1 MDDDVFAKNPT
12 PDLPLGINEEISIN
26 SRAKF
31 SSIPT
36 NSKTKS
42 KSASA
47 SPRIS
52 KKSGE
57 KRLKNL
63 EVKNNTIDR
72 KPNIARNAFRS
83 LRDDQ
88 KKSKDSTNP
97 RRVKSLRIRD
107 SKNSEKKPLPEI
119 KIPDPKMDL
128 IARLLKSKT
137 QDGPNENSS
146 PIVQKTVNPS
156 KTSNKLKKLDE
167 IQNNQSG
174 KNLKTERKIEDKK
187 KVKVLNDNS
196 ADKKLKK
203 SSHRSKKDK
212 KQDSKKSKKKHRPSN
227 DKSKEIKVAQK
238 QAQAPGENL

>member
-1 MDDDVFAKNPT
+1 MDDDVFANNPT
-12 PDLPLGINEEISIN
+12 PDLPLGVNEEISIN
-26 SRAKF
+26 YRAKF

-52 KKSGE
+52 KKSVE

-83 LRDDQ
+83 VRDEQ
-88 KKSKDSTNP
+88 NKSKDATNP

-146 PIVQKTVNPS
+146 PTVQKTVNPS
-156 KTSNKLKKLDE
+156 KTSNKLKKLDKRHP
-167 IQNNQSG
+167 N
-174 KNLKTERKIEDKK
+174 
-187 KVKVLNDNS
+187 
-196 ADKKLKK
+196 
-203 SSHRSKKDK
+203 
-212 KQDSKKSKKKHRPSN
+212 
-227 DKSKEIKVAQK
+227 
-238 QAQAPGENL
+238 